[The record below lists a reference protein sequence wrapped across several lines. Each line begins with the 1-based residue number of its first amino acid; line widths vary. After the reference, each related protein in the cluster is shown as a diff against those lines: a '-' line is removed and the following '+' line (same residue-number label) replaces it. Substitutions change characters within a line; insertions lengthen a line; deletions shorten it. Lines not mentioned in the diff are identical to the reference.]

1 MDIKIYTLQ
10 SIYLLKCLSIDTDIS
25 IDIDIGIGIV

>member
-10 SIYLLKCLSIDTDIS
+10 SIYLLKCLNIDTDIS
-25 IDIDIGIGIV
+25 IEIDIGIGIV